1 MLSSSVANA
10 LELVGEEAK
19 ETARFA
25 AFFDKFFDS
34 LMCQVLT
41 KEGIVKTLLRPL
53 IGQEMTSDLRFG
65 IEVLKILLIFMLLLY
80 SG

>member
-10 LELVGEEAK
+10 LELVVGEEAK

-34 LMCQVLT
+34 LNVSSFE
-41 KEGIVKTLLRPL
+41 EGRHSRNPFKAPYR
-53 IGQEMTSDLRFG
+53 SRDDFR
-65 IEVLKILLIFMLLLY
+65 LKVWY
-80 SG
+80 